1 MVYAILCSDEPQERA
16 MSPAVHGGGP
26 RWKSFEYNTLLSVE
40 PFREERIMDANRY
53 FTAMHNAMSSRL
65 PGAQLLAAVR
75 LQDLCGNDAYLEVRR
90 MPGEHCATV
99 CYSTMGRRGL
109 NFQLFR
115 KGWMLCHNESG
126 QLTGQF
132 PAKAESLLED
142 TDFHACCREDRLD
155 AARTDRMV
163 QELETLAGTDCDRP
177 LPRDARTGAV
187 ITVDSFVGRGA
198 HWSYSTLSK
207 APCLPVAAILY
218 WLADSLAGAERRTLQ
233 SCPEA
238 MQLATAWQAALFT
251 PLPQTAQRPQPV
263 QSRPVRRAPVVENK
277 RWQSILAVLA
287 TV

>member
-1 MVYAILCSDEPQERA
+1 

-163 QELETLAGTDCDRP
+163 QELEGNEGQKHLEE
-177 LPRDARTGAV
+177 
-187 ITVDSFVGRGA
+187 
-198 HWSYSTLSK
+198 Y
-207 APCLPVAAILY
+207 
-218 WLADSLAGAERRTLQ
+218 ADSRTERGKCLLHEICAQFGFDSLSYQ
-233 SCPEA
+233 SLDGLLEA
-238 MQLATAWQAALFT
+238 IGIDRDKVCTYCWT
-251 PLPQTAQRPQPV
+251 GK
-263 QSRPVRRAPVVENK
+263 E
-277 RWQSILAVLA
+277 
-287 TV
+287 

>member
-1 MVYAILCSDEPQERA
+1 

-26 RWKSFEYNTLLSVE
+26 RWRSFEYNTLLSAE

-90 MPGEHCATV
+90 MPGEPCATV

-132 PAKAESLLED
+132 PACPSTPTASGICWR
-142 TDFHACCREDRLD
+142 TPTSTPA
-155 AARTDRMV
+155 AARTGW
-163 QELETLAGTDCDRP
+163 TLPAPTAWCRNWK
-177 LPRDARTGAV
+177 RWRARTAICLCPV
-187 ITVDSFVGRGA
+187 TP
-198 HWSYSTLSK
+198 
-207 APCLPVAAILY
+207 APGPSSRWTAL
-218 WLADSLAGAERRTLQ
+218 WAGVPTG
-233 SCPEA
+233 
-238 MQLATAWQAALFT
+238 ATA
-251 PLPQTAQRPQPV
+251 P
-263 QSRPVRRAPVVENK
+263 
-277 RWQSILAVLA
+277 
-287 TV
+287 

>member
-1 MVYAILCSDEPQERA
+1 

-26 RWKSFEYNTLLSVE
+26 RWKSFEYNTLLSVR

-163 QELETLAGTDCDRP
+163 QELEGNEGQKHLEE
-177 LPRDARTGAV
+177 
-187 ITVDSFVGRGA
+187 
-198 HWSYSTLSK
+198 Y
-207 APCLPVAAILY
+207 
-218 WLADSLAGAERRTLQ
+218 ADSRTERGKCLLHEICAQFGFDSLSYQ
-233 SCPEA
+233 SLDGLLEA
-238 MQLATAWQAALFT
+238 IGIDRDKVCTYCWT
-251 PLPQTAQRPQPV
+251 GK
-263 QSRPVRRAPVVENK
+263 E
-277 RWQSILAVLA
+277 
-287 TV
+287 

>member
-1 MVYAILCSDEPQERA
+1 

-26 RWKSFEYNTLLSVE
+26 RWKSFEYNTLLSVG

-155 AARTDRMV
+155 RK
-163 QELETLAGTDCDRP
+163 
-177 LPRDARTGAV
+177 
-187 ITVDSFVGRGA
+187 S
-198 HWSYSTLSK
+198 
-207 APCLPVAAILY
+207 
-218 WLADSLAGAERRTLQ
+218 
-233 SCPEA
+233 
-238 MQLATAWQAALFT
+238 
-251 PLPQTAQRPQPV
+251 
-263 QSRPVRRAPVVENK
+263 VV
-277 RWQSILAVLA
+277 
-287 TV
+287 

>member
-1 MVYAILCSDEPQERA
+1 

-115 KGWMLCHNESG
+115 KGWMLCQLLVRAQVG
-126 QLTGQF
+126 AGRAGRLTGGVWGCVC
-132 PAKAESLLED
+132 SW
-142 TDFHACCREDRLD
+142 
-155 AARTDRMV
+155 AA
-163 QELETLAGTDCDRP
+163 AGT
-177 LPRDARTGAV
+177 
-187 ITVDSFVGRGA
+187 
-198 HWSYSTLSK
+198 
-207 APCLPVAAILY
+207 
-218 WLADSLAGAERRTLQ
+218 AG
-233 SCPEA
+233 
-238 MQLATAWQAALFT
+238 
-251 PLPQTAQRPQPV
+251 
-263 QSRPVRRAPVVENK
+263 
-277 RWQSILAVLA
+277 
-287 TV
+287 

>member
-1 MVYAILCSDEPQERA
+1 
-16 MSPAVHGGGP
+16 
-26 RWKSFEYNTLLSVE
+26 
-40 PFREERIMDANRY
+40 MDANRY
-53 FTAMHNAMSSRL
+53 FTAMHNAMSPRL

-163 QELETLAGTDCDRP
+163 QELETLAGTDCDLP

-218 WLADSLAGAERRTLQ
+218 WLADSLAGAERRTL
-233 SCPEA
+233 
-238 MQLATAWQAALFT
+238 
-251 PLPQTAQRPQPV
+251 
-263 QSRPVRRAPVVENK
+263 
-277 RWQSILAVLA
+277 
-287 TV
+287 

>member
-1 MVYAILCSDEPQERA
+1 

-126 QLTGQF
+126 
-132 PAKAESLLED
+132 
-142 TDFHACCREDRLD
+142 
-155 AARTDRMV
+155 
-163 QELETLAGTDCDRP
+163 
-177 LPRDARTGAV
+177 
-187 ITVDSFVGRGA
+187 
-198 HWSYSTLSK
+198 
-207 APCLPVAAILY
+207 
-218 WLADSLAGAERRTLQ
+218 
-233 SCPEA
+233 
-238 MQLATAWQAALFT
+238 
-251 PLPQTAQRPQPV
+251 
-263 QSRPVRRAPVVENK
+263 
-277 RWQSILAVLA
+277 
-287 TV
+287 

>member
-1 MVYAILCSDEPQERA
+1 

-163 QELETLAGTDCDRP
+163 QELETLAGTDCDLP
-177 LPRDARTGAV
+177 LPRDARTGPRSYESRSYVLLQWEYRPHASAGYHTRLPHHNV
-187 ITVDSFVGRGA
+187 QPLSGGSPLRLDSGWVSPFDR
-198 HWSYSTLSK
+198 
-207 APCLPVAAILY
+207 
-218 WLADSLAGAERRTLQ
+218 
-233 SCPEA
+233 
-238 MQLATAWQAALFT
+238 
-251 PLPQTAQRPQPV
+251 
-263 QSRPVRRAPVVENK
+263 
-277 RWQSILAVLA
+277 
-287 TV
+287 

>member
-1 MVYAILCSDEPQERA
+1 

-163 QELETLAGTDCDRP
+163 QELETLAGTDCDLP

-198 HWSYSTLSK
+198 HWCYWSTD
-207 APCLPVAAILY
+207 AAAQLPMAAVLC
-218 WLADSLAGAERRTLQ
+218 WLGDFLAGTERRTLQ

-238 MQLATAWQAALFT
+238 VQLAAQWQADLASPFAC
-251 PLPQTAQRPQPV
+251 PVDRMPQPMAPAAPAAARRASAQPV
-263 QSRPVRRAPVVENK
+263 QNP

>member
-1 MVYAILCSDEPQERA
+1 
-16 MSPAVHGGGP
+16 
-26 RWKSFEYNTLLSVE
+26 
-40 PFREERIMDANRY
+40 MDANRY

-163 QELETLAGTDCDRP
+163 QELEGDEGHMHLDE
-177 LPRDARTGAV
+177 
-187 ITVDSFVGRGA
+187 
-198 HWSYSTLSK
+198 Y
-207 APCLPVAAILY
+207 
-218 WLADSLAGAERRTLQ
+218 ADSTTERGQCLLKSICEKLGFDSLGYQ
-233 SCPEA
+233 SLDGVMEAIGIDPEKVC
-238 MQLATAWQAALFT
+238 TYCWNGK
-251 PLPQTAQRPQPV
+251 
-263 QSRPVRRAPVVENK
+263 E
-277 RWQSILAVLA
+277 
-287 TV
+287 

>member
-1 MVYAILCSDEPQERA
+1 

-26 RWKSFEYNTLLSVE
+26 RWKFFEYNTLLSVE

-163 QELETLAGTDCDRP
+163 RELETLAGTDCDLP

-187 ITVDSFVGRGA
+187 ITVDSFVDRGA
-198 HWSYSTLSK
+198 HWCYWSTD
-207 APCLPVAAILY
+207 AAAQLPMAAVLC
-218 WLADSLAGAERRTLQ
+218 WLGDFLAGTERRTLQ

-238 MQLATAWQAALFT
+238 VQLAAQWQADLASPFAC
-251 PLPQTAQRPQPV
+251 PVDRMPQPMAPAAPAAARRPRPPAGARATG
-263 QSRPVRRAPVVENK
+263 SRGRRPGTECDGSS
-277 RWQSILAVLA
+277 RW
-287 TV
+287 

>member
-1 MVYAILCSDEPQERA
+1 MFRRTTGTRDV
-16 MSPAVHGGGP
+16 PAVHGGGP

-163 QELETLAGTDCDRP
+163 QELEGNEGQKHLEE
-177 LPRDARTGAV
+177 
-187 ITVDSFVGRGA
+187 
-198 HWSYSTLSK
+198 Y
-207 APCLPVAAILY
+207 
-218 WLADSLAGAERRTLQ
+218 ADSRTERGKCLLHEICAQFGFDSLSYQ
-233 SCPEA
+233 SLDGLLEA
-238 MQLATAWQAALFT
+238 IGIDRDKVCTYCWT
-251 PLPQTAQRPQPV
+251 GK
-263 QSRPVRRAPVVENK
+263 E
-277 RWQSILAVLA
+277 
-287 TV
+287 

>member
-1 MVYAILCSDEPQERA
+1 
-16 MSPAVHGGGP
+16 
-26 RWKSFEYNTLLSVE
+26 
-40 PFREERIMDANRY
+40 MDANRY

-90 MPGEHCATV
+90 MPGEHCAAV

-163 QELETLAGTDCDRP
+163 QELETLAGTDCDLP

-198 HWSYSTLSK
+198 HWSYSTLRK

-233 SCPEA
+233 ADPEA
-238 MQLATAWQAALFT
+238 RPAGRTVAERHGGDVLPPGRTGCRQLQTQ
-251 PLPQTAQRPQPV
+251 PQTPPV
-263 QSRPVRRAPVVENK
+263 SRPARPARPAPTCARTK
-277 RWQSILAVLA
+277 SWQSILAVMA
-287 TV
+287 SM

>member
-1 MVYAILCSDEPQERA
+1 
-16 MSPAVHGGGP
+16 
-26 RWKSFEYNTLLSVE
+26 
-40 PFREERIMDANRY
+40 MDANRY
-53 FTAMHNAMSSRL
+53 FTAMHNAMSARL
-65 PGAQLLAAVR
+65 PGAQLLAVVR

-115 KGWMLCHNESG
+115 KGWMQCHNASG

-132 PAKAESLLED
+132 PAKAENLLD
-142 TDFHACCREDRLD
+142 DADFHAYCREDRLD

-163 QELETLAGTDCDRP
+163 QELETLAGTDCNAP

-198 HWSYSTLSK
+198 HWSYWSTEK
-207 APCLPVAAILY
+207 APCLPVAAMLY

-233 SCPEA
+233 ADPQA
-238 MQLATAWQAALFT
+238 AQLAAQWQRGTVEMFFHPAVTAAAAQTQAPA
-251 PLPQTAQRPQPV
+251 RPAARAA
-263 QSRPVRRAPVVENK
+263 RPAPTCARSK
-277 RWQSILAVLA
+277 SWQSILAVMA
-287 TV
+287 SV

>member
-1 MVYAILCSDEPQERA
+1 
-16 MSPAVHGGGP
+16 
-26 RWKSFEYNTLLSVE
+26 
-40 PFREERIMDANRY
+40 MDANRY

-163 QELETLAGTDCDRP
+163 QELEYMMRISDEKEEERFKALDETLR
-177 LPRDARTGAV
+177 
-187 ITVDSFVGRGA
+187 A
-198 HWSYSTLSK
+198 HQK
-207 APCLPVAAILY
+207 
-218 WLADSLAGAERRTLQ
+218 
-233 SCPEA
+233 
-238 MQLATAWQAALFT
+238 
-251 PLPQTAQRPQPV
+251 
-263 QSRPVRRAPVVENK
+263 ENK
-277 RWQSILAVLA
+277 GKAEAAAARMPFFRKKRFGRSGKKL
-287 TV
+287 

>member
-1 MVYAILCSDEPQERA
+1 

-142 TDFHACCREDRLD
+142 TDFLQPRTRVNEMVNNFIKPGLEDLCVS
-155 AARTDRMV
+155 RTSFKW
-163 QELETLAGTDCDRP
+163 GIP
-177 LPRDARTGAV
+177 
-187 ITVDSFVGRGA
+187 VDFDPGHVVYV
-198 HWSYSTLSK
+198 W
-207 APCLPVAAILY
+207 V
-218 WLADSLAGAERRTLQ
+218 D
-233 SCPEA
+233 
-238 MQLATAWQAALFT
+238 ALFNYCTALGLENDRYKLYPLSDDCWEELIPRARGKSTVHFGLTILCGTNTSIATFELTLT
-251 PLPQTAQRPQPV
+251 P
-263 QSRPVRRAPVVENK
+263 SEEHENRRNLK
-277 RWQSILAVLA
+277 
-287 TV
+287 